1 MLRAGC
7 PTPKPRHDRQILTRA
22 VELTASAGPNYRPAR
37 LSFSARRFAEWLV
50 REGIPWPRLDSGELA
65 LDDDTFRQMARAYPA
80 VAPLRELRHSLGEM
94 RLFSDLAVGIGRPQP
109 LSAVALPVDHRP
121 QSAEQRA
128 VHLRAV
134 MLVAIPDPARAGA
147 GRGLRR
153 LVATRIWHC
162 RGAVRRHGHDG
173 RLHAPGDPYL
183 TFAKQARAV
192 PADATKKS
200 HPRERE
206 QFKVCAL
213 AVQYGMG
220 PHSLA
225 QSLGQPEAM
234 ARELLRLHR
243 ETYPTFWRWSDSAV
257 NHAMLRGW
265 LHTVFGWRV
274 QVGPRANPRSL
285 ANFPMQANGA
295 EMLRLACCLA
305 TERGVAVCAP
315 VHDALLVEGPAGR
328 IQSVVLDTQRAMTEA
343 SRVVLAGF
351 ELRSDAKIVCH
362 PDRYSDPRGKQMWE
376 TVMGLMAE
384 LPQAEL
390 VDSVEPF

>member
-1 MLRAGC
+1 MPADCGICCGPAARLL
-7 PTPKPRHDRQILTRA
+7 KPRHDRQILTRA

-94 RLFSDLAVGIGRPQP
+94 RLFSDLAVGSDGRNRCLLSPFRSITGRNQP
-109 LSAVALPVDHRP
+109 SNARFIFGPSCWLRSLIQPEPGRAVAYVDWS
-121 QSAEQRA
+121 QQEFGIAAALSGDTAMMEA
-128 VHLRAV
+128 Y
-134 MLVAIPDPARAGA
+134 MS
-147 GRGLRR
+147 
-153 LVATRIWHC
+153 
-162 RGAVRRHGHDG
+162 
-173 RLHAPGDPYL
+173 GDPYL

-295 EMLRLACCLA
+295 EMLRLACSWRRSGALWSAPPCM
-305 TERGVAVCAP
+305 TPCWSRGR
-315 VHDALLVEGPAGR
+315 PAG
-328 IQSVVLDTQRAMTEA
+328 
-343 SRVVLAGF
+343 F
-351 ELRSDAKIVCH
+351 N
-362 PDRYSDPRGKQMWE
+362 PWYSKPNGR
-376 TVMGLMAE
+376 
-384 LPQAEL
+384 
-390 VDSVEPF
+390 